1 MLYILCFLKFMTI
14 SLLLFFPFNDF
25 CLLKND
31 IFTITSFPPIL
42 TIAYK
47 LNHSLVVL
55 NLHGNTR
62 SITITLTK
70 KAATRMMVAINPLI
84 SLIAGVAIV
93 IAVNLFVFPSSLR
106 WMFSRISQATTF
118 NQHWAIWKLKITQ
131 CSRIDCVPRWFA
143 LLIELF
149 LSDFY
154 TCIPQSIIHL
164 ET

>member
-55 NLHGNTR
+55 NLYGNTR

-70 KAATRMMVAINPLI
+70 KAATRMMSWSRLI
-84 SLIAGVAIV
+84 L
-93 IAVNLFVFPSSLR
+93 
-106 WMFSRISQATTF
+106 
-118 NQHWAIWKLKITQ
+118 
-131 CSRIDCVPRWFA
+131 
-143 LLIELF
+143 
-149 LSDFY
+149 
-154 TCIPQSIIHL
+154 
-164 ET
+164 

>member
-14 SLLLFFPFNDF
+14 SLLLFFNDF
-25 CLLKND
+25 YLLKND

-70 KAATRMMVAINPLI
+70 KAATRMMSWSRLI
-84 SLIAGVAIV
+84 L
-93 IAVNLFVFPSSLR
+93 
-106 WMFSRISQATTF
+106 
-118 NQHWAIWKLKITQ
+118 
-131 CSRIDCVPRWFA
+131 
-143 LLIELF
+143 
-149 LSDFY
+149 
-154 TCIPQSIIHL
+154 
-164 ET
+164 